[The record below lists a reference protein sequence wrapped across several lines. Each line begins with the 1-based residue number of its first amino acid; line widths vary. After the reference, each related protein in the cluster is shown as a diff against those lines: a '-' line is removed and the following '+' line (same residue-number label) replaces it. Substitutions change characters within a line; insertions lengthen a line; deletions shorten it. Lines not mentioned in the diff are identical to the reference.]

1 VGNPIPTSQPC
12 SSHLHYHRLLLKH
25 NDRKTPCHRPM
36 FVLHRFH
43 ICLLNMRT
51 TFDRCT
57 CIGIHAPKRHCRPCP
72 AHPCMHALLPKTEDT
87 LNISLPYLPLPLKL
101 PCSVL
106 TKHIPQLHHS
116 HTPNLPF
123 ILHFVTAQAQTA
135 APSFGL
141 SPLSCLSS
149 KSQCNPLEVVSHTPL
164 LAC

>member
-25 NDRKTPCHRPM
+25 NDWKTPCHRPM

-43 ICLLNMRT
+43 IGLLNMRT

-87 LNISLPYLPLPLKL
+87 LIHIVTMLTTTTQTP
-101 PCSVL
+101 VL
-106 TKHIPQLHHS
+106 SSHQIHLLAPPFPHSKSPFHPPLHHCS
-116 HTPNLPF
+116 GLAR
-123 ILHFVTAQAQTA
+123 HFLLRPLASLVPVRQVSVQ
-135 APSFGL
+135 PS
-141 SPLSCLSS
+141 
-149 KSQCNPLEVVSHTPL
+149 
-164 LAC
+164 